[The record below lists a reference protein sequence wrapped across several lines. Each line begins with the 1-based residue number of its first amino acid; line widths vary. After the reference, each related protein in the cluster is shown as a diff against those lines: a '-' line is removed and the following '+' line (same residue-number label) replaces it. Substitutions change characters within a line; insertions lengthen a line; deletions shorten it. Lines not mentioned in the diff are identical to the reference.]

1 MVNEPKPAPEPGW
14 EWTRDVPVVVRDARV
29 WEDGAWTV
37 TDVRDSAFLSLEDE
51 AEDGVVL
58 FTQLGCDVPVPLD
71 AFADMCRSYL
81 TWYTLRRSDP
91 VKVVSEPWRDG
102 PQDWGADTFFA
113 GKTVAELCWWAY
125 WDSASTRY
133 QVASMLLANDTL
145 PAAIHQQARKVINS
159 LNADSRTRAFELI
172 LWIADPGE
180 ASRQGFESPRTGE

>member
-14 EWTRDVPVVVRDARV
+14 EWKRDLSVIVRGAQV

-37 TDVRDSAFLSLEDE
+37 QDVRDISFLSLEDD

-58 FTQLGCDVPVPLD
+58 ITQLGCDVPVPLD
-71 AFADMCRSYL
+71 TFADMCRSYL
-81 TWYTLRRSDP
+81 TWYTLRRS
-91 VKVVSEPWRDG
+91 EPTTLEASPWQDG
-102 PQDWGADTFFA
+102 PQDWTPSFP
-113 GKTVAELCWWAY
+113 GKTVSDLCQWAY

-159 LNADSRTRAFELI
+159 LNADGRTRAFELI
-172 LWIADPGE
+172 LWIADPGFAE
-180 ASRQGFESPRTGE
+180 GQGFDPPRVGE